1 LKNANMTAILAAD
14 AGERKAMTRHP
25 MHADLASDLRLVRA
39 PNPSAMT
46 ERGTN
51 TWIVGR
57 GAVAVID
64 PGPADE
70 THLAAILAALGPA
83 ERVSHIL
90 VTHAHA
96 DHSAL
101 APALTRETGAPVL
114 AFGTARDGMTA
125 AMAALIPEGTGG
137 EGLDLG
143 FRPDIRLS
151 DAETVEGAGW
161 ALTAIHTPG
170 HLGSHLCFRWGTL
183 GFSGDHVMG
192 WSTSLVSP
200 PEGDMGAYRRSLA
213 RLAGQRWSRFLPG
226 HGDPVTDPAARLAEL
241 AAHRSRREREILT
254 ALQAGPATISGLVAA
269 VYTDVPAHLHPAA
282 ERNVL
287 AHLLDLAHRNSV
299 DSDGSPSLA
308 TQFRLVQAKRP

>member
-1 LKNANMTAILAAD
+1 MARRDM
-14 AGERKAMTRHP
+14 G
-25 MHADLASDLRLVRA
+25 ASLNPDLRLVRA

-70 THLAAILAALGPA
+70 AHLAAILGALGRT
-83 ERVSHIL
+83 ERISHIL

-101 APALTRETGAPVL
+101 APALAQATGAPVL
-114 AFGTARDGMTA
+114 AFGAARDGMTA
-125 AMAALIPEGTGG
+125 AMADLATDEPGG

-151 DAETVEGAGW
+151 DAETVAGAGW
-161 ALTAIHTPG
+161 SLTAIHTPG
-170 HLGSHLCFRWGTL
+170 HLGSHLCFRWGML
-183 GFSGDHVMG
+183 GFSGDHVMA

-213 RLAGQRWSRFLPG
+213 RLAGQRWTTFLPG
-226 HGDPVTDPAARLAEL
+226 HGAPVADPAARLAEL
-241 AAHRSRREREILT
+241 AAHRSRREREILA
-254 ALQAGPATISGLVAA
+254 ALHAAPATPSGLVRTIYSGLPAGLLGAA
-269 VYTDVPAHLHPAA
+269 K
-282 ERNVL
+282 RNVF
-287 AHLLDLAHRNSV
+287 AHLLDLANRKIV
-299 DSDGSPSLA
+299 VCDAAPSPA
-308 TQFRLVQAKRP
+308 AEFRLVQSKLP

>member
-1 LKNANMTAILAAD
+1 MP
-14 AGERKAMTRHP
+14 RHHLP
-25 MHADLASDLRLVRA
+25 ACPNPDLRLVRA

-70 THLAAILAALGPA
+70 AHLAAILAALGPS

-101 APALTRETGAPVL
+101 APALAQATGAPVL
-114 AFGTARDGMTA
+114 AFGTARDGMTR
-125 AMAALIPEGTGG
+125 AMADLAAGAAGG
-137 EGLDLG
+137 EGLDLA

-151 DAETVEGAGW
+151 DGETVQGAGW
-161 ALTAIHTPG
+161 SLTAIHTPG
-170 HLGSHLCFRWGTL
+170 HLGSHLCFRWGRL
-183 GFSGDHVMG
+183 GFSGDHVMA

-200 PEGDMGAYRRSLA
+200 RTRC
-213 RLAGQRWSRFLPG
+213 RC
-226 HGDPVTDPAARLAEL
+226 
-241 AAHRSRREREILT
+241 
-254 ALQAGPATISGLVAA
+254 
-269 VYTDVPAHLHPAA
+269 
-282 ERNVL
+282 
-287 AHLLDLAHRNSV
+287 
-299 DSDGSPSLA
+299 SPSMA
-308 TQFRLVQAKRP
+308 IPTSWCRMM

>member
-1 LKNANMTAILAAD
+1 
-14 AGERKAMTRHP
+14 MTRHP
-25 MHADLASDLRLVRA
+25 MHEDLPPDLRLVRA

-51 TWIVGR
+51 SWIVGR

-64 PGPADE
+64 PGPGDE
-70 THLAAILAALGPA
+70 GHLEAILAALDPT

-90 VTHAHA
+90 VTHPHA

-101 APALTRETGAPVL
+101 APALARETGAPVL
-114 AFGTARDGMTA
+114 AYGSARDGMTA
-125 AMAALIPEGTGG
+125 AMAALDAEGTGG

-151 DAETVEGAGW
+151 DGETVDGAGW
-161 ALTAIHTPG
+161 SLTAIHTPG

-183 GFSGDHVMG
+183 GFSGDHVMA

-200 PEGDMGAYRRSLA
+200 PEGDMGDYRRSLA
-213 RLAGQRWSRFLPG
+213 RLASQPWTSLLPG
-226 HGDPVTDPAARLAEL
+226 HGAPITDPAARLAEL
-241 AAHRSRREREILT
+241 AAHRTRRESEILT
-254 ALQAGPATISGLVAA
+254 ALQAEPATTSRLVR
-269 VYTDVPAHLHPAA
+269 VIYTDLPAHLHKAA

-287 AHLLDLAHRNSV
+287 AHLLELVHANSV
-299 DSDGSPSLA
+299 ESDGTPSLA
-308 TQFRLVQAKRP
+308 AHFRLVHAKRP

>member
-1 LKNANMTAILAAD
+1 MP
-14 AGERKAMTRHP
+14 RH
-25 MHADLASDLRLVRA
+25 DLPACPNPDLRLVRA

-70 THLAAILAALGPA
+70 AHLAAILAALGPS

-101 APALTRETGAPVL
+101 APALAQATGAPVL
-114 AFGTARDGMTA
+114 AFGTARDGMTG
-125 AMAALIPEGTGG
+125 AMADLAADAAGG
-137 EGLDLG
+137 EGLDLA

-151 DAETVEGAGW
+151 DGETVQGAGW
-161 ALTAIHTPG
+161 SLTAIHTPG
-170 HLGSHLCFRWGTL
+170 HLGNHLCFRWGML
-183 GFSGDHVMG
+183 GFSGDHVMA

-200 PEGDMGAYRRSLA
+200 PEGNMGEYRQSLA
-213 RLAGQRWSRFLPG
+213 RLADLPWTALLPG
-226 HGDPVTDPAARLAEL
+226 HGAPVTDPAARLAEL
-241 AAHRSRREREILT
+241 SAHRSRREREILA
-254 ALQAGPATISGLVAA
+254 ALQTAPATPARLVKTIYTGL
-269 VYTDVPAHLHPAA
+269 PARLHGAA
-282 ERNVL
+282 ERNVF
-287 AHLLDLAHRNSV
+287 AHLLDLAHRNMV
-299 DSDGSPSLA
+299 ESDAAPSPA
-308 TQFRLVQAKRP
+308 AKFRLVHAKRP

>member
-1 LKNANMTAILAAD
+1 MARHAAH
-14 AGERKAMTRHP
+14 T
-25 MHADLASDLRLVRA
+25 DLAPDLRRVLA

-57 GAVAVID
+57 GTVAVID

-70 THLAAILAALGPA
+70 SHLAAILSALAPD

-101 APALTRETGAPVL
+101 APALSQQTGAPVL
-114 AFGTARDGMTA
+114 AFGTARDGMTP
-125 AMAALIPEGTGG
+125 ALARLAEDGTGG

-143 FRPDIRLS
+143 FRPDLRLA
-151 DAETVEGAGW
+151 DGDRVEGAGW
-161 ALTAIHTPG
+161 SLTAIHTPG
-170 HLGSHLCFRWGTL
+170 HLGSHLCFRWGML

-200 PEGDMGAYRRSLA
+200 PEGDMGAYRASLA
-213 RLAGQRWSRFLPG
+213 RLADQPWTTLLPG
-226 HGDPVTDPAARLAEL
+226 HGAPVADPAARLAEL
-241 AAHRSRREREILT
+241 AAHRSRRETEILT
-254 ALQAGPATISGLVAA
+254 ALSAAPATASGLVQRIYLGLSAGLQA
-269 VYTDVPAHLHPAA
+269 AA
-282 ERNVL
+282 ERNVF
-287 AHLLDLAHRNSV
+287 AHLLDLAHRNLV
-299 DSDGSPSLA
+299 ESDAPASAAAL
-308 TQFRLVQAKRP
+308 FRLVHAKRP

>member
-1 LKNANMTAILAAD
+1 
-14 AGERKAMTRHP
+14 MTRHP
-25 MHADLASDLRLVRA
+25 MHADLAPDLRLVRA

-70 THLAAILAALGPA
+70 THLTAILAALDPA

-90 VTHAHA
+90 VTHPHA

-101 APALTRETGAPVL
+101 APALARETAAPVL

-125 AMAALIPEGTGG
+125 AMAALAGDETGG

-151 DAETVEGAGW
+151 DGDTVQGAGW
-161 ALTAIHTPG
+161 ALSAIHTPG
-170 HLGSHLCFRWGTL
+170 HLGSHLCFRWGTR

-200 PEGDMGAYRRSLA
+200 PEGDMGEYRRSLA
-213 RLAGQRWSRFLPG
+213 RLAGQRWTTLLPG
-226 HGDPVTDPAARLAEL
+226 HGAPVADPAARLAEL
-241 AAHRSRREREILT
+241 AAHRNRRESEIVT
-254 ALQAGPATISGLVAA
+254 ALQAGPATASGLVTAI
-269 VYTDVPAHLHPAA
+269 YTDLPAHLHRAA
-282 ERNVL
+282 ERNVF

-299 DSDGSPSLA
+299 ESEGTPSPA
-308 TQFRLVQAKRP
+308 AQFRLVHAKRP

>member
-1 LKNANMTAILAAD
+1 MTAILAAE
-14 AGERKAMTRHP
+14 AGKRKAMTRP
-25 MHADLASDLRLVRA
+25 PLHAGLIPDLRLVRA

-64 PGPADE
+64 PGPGDE
-70 THLAAILAALGPA
+70 GHLGAILAALDPT

-90 VTHAHA
+90 VTHPHA

-101 APALTRETGAPVL
+101 APALAQATGAPVL
-114 AFGTARDGMTA
+114 AFGTVRDGMTA
-125 AMAALIPEGTGG
+125 AMAALGTDGTGG
-137 EGLDLG
+137 EGLDPG
-143 FRPDIRLS
+143 FSPDIRLS
-151 DAETVEGAGW
+151 DGETVNGAGW

-183 GFSGDHVMG
+183 GFSGDHVMA

-213 RLAGQRWSRFLPG
+213 RLASQYWSGFLPG
-226 HGDPVTDPAARLAEL
+226 HGDPVADPAARLAEL
-241 AAHRSRREREILT
+241 AAHRTRRETEILS
-254 ALQAGPATISGLVAA
+254 ALQAAPATTSGLVRAI
-269 VYTDVPAHLHPAA
+269 YTDLPAHLHRAA
-282 ERNVL
+282 ERNVF
-287 AHLLDLAHRNSV
+287 AHLLDLVHRNV
-299 DSDGSPSLA
+299 VESDGTPSLA
-308 TQFRLVQAKRP
+308 AQFRLVHAKRP